1 MWKLPENT
9 RIVAAGNEKKDSLAA
24 NEMAKPMFSR
34 FAHVYI
40 KTTTQEW
47 LKWASQNNIHP
58 AIYLYI
64 AYKNG
69 LPLRSDYDGK
79 KPNADPRKWE
89 MASKMLCQTGNPED
103 LRSIVGEKITDDF
116 VDFCKT
122 PVITLFD
129 VISNNYDM
137 KRVNSLDEKEKY
149 AMLIRLSQVS
159 EVNLNVVRDFLK
171 EVGNK
176 YLNIFDTLWT
186 HGDED
191 KLKELKK
198 SGKIKS
204 IGEK

>member
-1 MWKLPENT
+1 
-9 RIVAAGNEKKDSLAA
+9 
-24 NEMAKPMFSR
+24 
-34 FAHVYI
+34 
-40 KTTTQEW
+40 
-47 LKWASQNNIHP
+47 
-58 AIYLYI
+58 
-64 AYKNG
+64 
-69 LPLRSDYDGK
+69 
-79 KPNADPRKWE
+79 
-89 MASKMLCQTGNPED
+89 MLCQTGNPED

-159 EVNLNVVRDFLK
+159 EVNLNVVRNFLK

-191 KLKELKK
+191 KLKE